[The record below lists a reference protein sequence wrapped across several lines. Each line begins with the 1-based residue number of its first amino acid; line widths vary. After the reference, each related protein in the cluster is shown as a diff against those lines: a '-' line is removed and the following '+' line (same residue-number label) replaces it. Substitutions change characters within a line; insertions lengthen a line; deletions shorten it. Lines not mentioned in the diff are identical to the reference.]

1 MGKYTIDAPA
11 LRQALTTALAFTYTG
26 PENLPQ
32 LNAVHIEPAD
42 DGTVEMVATD
52 RYTLSCER
60 LTVDGEPFA
69 LTVPYAVAKALVK
82 MIPRPRK
89 NSEWNGVVTFELD
102 GAMVVARFAGDT
114 DASMGFAPETGSF
127 PKYQALLDTAEKAQP
142 APVDRVMFAPKILG
156 RVFKALADRDDM
168 TPVDIRFQGL
178 ATTPALVTQGDTFK
192 ALVMRTPTPSA

>member
-1 MGKYTIDAPA
+1 MGKYTIDATA

-26 PENLPQ
+26 TEPLTM
-32 LNAVHIEPAD
+32 LKAVHIEPAD

-60 LTVDGEPFA
+60 LKVDGEPFA

-102 GAMVVARFAGDT
+102 GSMVVARFAGDT
-114 DASMGFAPETGSF
+114 DASMGFAPETASF
-127 PKYQALLDTAEKAQP
+127 PNHRSLFGSAEKAQP
-142 APVDRVMFAPKILG
+142 APIERVMFAPKILG

-168 TPVDIRFQGL
+168 TIIDIRFQGSE
-178 ATTPALVTQGDTFK
+178 TTPALVTQGDTFK